1 MEKDEH
7 SENFNKIIE
16 KYKKLPSR
24 ILRAEE
30 YKNWT
35 EKYTGHIQQQAGWNI
50 RKQQS
55 TLRQGSRTHPI
66 GAIKIK

>member
-7 SENFNKIIE
+7 SENFNKIIQ
-16 KYKKLPSR
+16 KYKLPNR

-35 EKYTGHIQQQAGWNI
+35 EKYNRGI
-50 RKQQS
+50 
-55 TLRQGSRTHPI
+55 
-66 GAIKIK
+66 